1 MRTTFVIVLA
11 GILALEAG
19 CGRKKDGGGG
29 AGPGAGSE
37 EAIPVGTDEGTATAT
52 ATAEPTVEG
61 EDVPVE
67 TSELT
72 AQLGDQT
79 VGIKNGEQLTS
90 HFSLMTSIPFTE
102 LDQGQREAVNR
113 LKLALPLDNS
123 ASKFNS
129 AHALAA
135 AKLATI
141 YCQEFVE
148 RERTARTDPDSGLTP
163 LLPDLDWRSDKLAK
177 ELARPIYQYFVD
189 IFWGLD
195 RSVQPSRDE
204 YEGALDELVDA
215 INAPVID
222 ENGNPIS
229 LGLTNVVLGICVA
242 TAASFPSAE
251 F

>member
-1 MRTTFVIVLA
+1 MRTTFAIVLT
-11 GILALEAG
+11 GVLSLEVG
-19 CGRKKDGGGG
+19 CGRKKDGGE
-29 AGPGAGSE
+29 AGPVAGSE
-37 EAIPVGTDEGTATAT
+37 EATPAGAGEGAETATAG
-52 ATAEPTVEG
+52 PIVE
-61 EDVPVE
+61 EQDEAPVE

-79 VGIKNGEQLTS
+79 IGVKNGEQLTS
-90 HFSLMTSIPFTE
+90 HFSLMTSIPFPE

-113 LKLALPLDNS
+113 LKLALPIDNS

-163 LLPDLDWRSDKLAK
+163 LLPDLDWRSEKLAK

-195 RSVQPSRDE
+195 RSVQPSRDD
-204 YEGALDELVDA
+204 YEAALDELVDA
-215 INAPVID
+215 INAPVVD
-222 ENGNPIS
+222 ESGNPVS

>member
-1 MRTTFVIVLA
+1 MRTTFAIVLT
-11 GILALEAG
+11 GVLSLEAG
-19 CGRKKDGGGG
+19 CGRKKDGGGE
-29 AGPGAGSE
+29 AGPAAGSE
-37 EAIPVGTDEGTATAT
+37 EATPAGAGEGTETATAG
-52 ATAEPTVEG
+52 PIVEEG
-61 EDVPVE
+61 DDAPVE

-79 VGIKNGEQLTS
+79 VGVKNGEQLTS

-113 LKLALPLDNS
+113 LKLALPIDNS

-163 LLPDLDWRSDKLAK
+163 LLPDLDWRSEKLAK

-195 RSVQPSRDE
+195 RSVQPPRDE

-215 INAPVID
+215 INAPVAD
-222 ENGNPIS
+222 ESGNPVS